1 MPELQLG
8 VELHKKLKSNVST
21 KTIALVGQ
29 PNSGKSTLFNAL
41 SDVKVSTANF
51 AGTTVEYKE
60 TNIEIF
66 GELVHLIDLPGVYSL
81 NPIEPAEFVTINYIV
96 DNKPDLILNVIDS
109 TLITK
114 SLELTVELLELGLP
128 MVVVLNMNDEATKK
142 GIQIDEALLANIIGV
157 PVVKISA
164 LYRKGINELLDAITL
179 QISNEK
185 ILPKY
190 PKFTYHIEEWV
201 KKIEKSIEKINEDG
215 IYPRFFGIKLLENPS
230 LISKH
235 IKYFDEELIQDAI
248 KDISEHHKT
257 SLFEVFAYERH
268 HISMEI
274 SHRITKYLSRSKL
287 PITEKIDLLFLKPLS
302 GYFFAIIFFVLYFFV
317 VFKVGNWLSSLIEI
331 PITYAGEIIFPIKS
345 SSPFLWALI
354 DGLYQGLA
362 GALGIVLPYFLPLLF
377 LTSILEE
384 SGYMARI
391 AFLMDTIFHLIGLH
405 GKSVASFVMGF
416 GCTVPAI
423 YATRIIENR
432 RDRLLASILINFIPC
447 SARLTV
453 IFALTTAL
461 TGPFW
466 TVVIFAYVLLAIAF
480 TSKILSIFFPKP
492 IGLIMEVPPL
502 RLPSLSIV
510 FRKTKFKLI
519 EFFKVAFPFL
529 LAGSIV
535 LSILDFVNFTEII
548 NKFFQPFITGLL
560 GLPEKLGS
568 TLVFGFLRK
577 ELAVFMTSQAFGITE
592 LRVLPLSIPQV
603 ITYIVFIIF
612 YLPCISTSAVLL
624 KEFGWKHLLL
634 TVLIGLTLSTFSAL
648 IFKITLATFFSL

>member
-8 VELHKKLKSNVST
+8 VELPKKLKSIVST

-51 AGTTVEYKE
+51 AGTTVEFKE
-60 TNIEIF
+60 TNIEIY

-81 NPIEPAEFVTINYIV
+81 NPIEPAEFVTTNYIL

-109 TLITK
+109 TLVTK

-128 MVVVLNMNDEATKK
+128 MVVVLNMNNEAIKK
-142 GIQIDEALLANIIGV
+142 GIQIDETLLANIIGV

-164 LYRKGINELLDAITL
+164 LYRKGINELLDAISL
-179 QISNEK
+179 QLSDEK

-201 KKIEKSIEKINEDG
+201 KKIEKSIENIKEDK
-215 IYPRFFGIKLLENPS
+215 IYPRFFAIKILENPP
-230 LISKH
+230 LVT
-235 IKYFDEELIQDAI
+235 KYVTLLDKELIQEAN

-274 SHRITKYLSRSKL
+274 SHRTIKYLSQSKL
-287 PITEKIDLLFLKPLS
+287 PFTEKIDLLFLKPLT
-302 GYFFAIIFFVLYFFV
+302 GYFFAIVFFVLYFLI
-317 VFKVGNWLSSLIEI
+317 VFKLGNWLSELIEI
-331 PITYAGEIIFPIKS
+331 PISYVGDEIISLKS
-345 SSPFLWALI
+345 LNPLLWALI

-377 LTSILEE
+377 LTAILEE

-461 TGPFW
+461 TGPLW
-466 TVVIFAYVLLAIAF
+466 TVVIFAYVLLAIAI

-502 RLPSLSIV
+502 RLPSFSIV

-519 EFFKVAFPFL
+519 EFFKFAFPFL

-535 LSILDFVNFTEII
+535 LSLLDFVNLTEMI
-548 NKFFQPFITGLL
+548 NKLLEPFITGLL

-592 LRVLPLSIPQV
+592 LRLLPLSIPQV
-603 ITYIVFIIF
+603 ITFIIFIIF

-634 TVLIGLTLSTFSAL
+634 TILIGLSLSTLSAL
-648 IFKITLATFFSL
+648 IFKITLATFF